1 MTAQELKNKL
11 TDTDTKKILESLG
24 ATIYHED
31 DNIIITDTICH
42 QGDSHKLYYYK
53 DTKSFYCYT
62 NCGSL
67 DIIGV
72 VCNNRGYT
80 LPEAINWI
88 CIQCN
93 VDNSQYGFGKTDV
106 ISDWEFIN
114 GYQKS
119 KQKAETIVK
128 QITPYNPSILNIFQP
143 WYSQDWIKD
152 GISIQSM
159 QKYNIQF
166 CTLQQRI
173 IIPHYDIT
181 NKLIGIRGRAL
192 LDSDVEMFGKYSPFQ
207 IQGKIYKHPLSQNLY
222 GINQNLATIKKKQKV
237 MLVEA
242 EKGVLQAD
250 TMFGNDNFTLALCG
264 CILNPYQR
272 DLLIMLG
279 VKEAIIALDKQYEKL
294 DSVEAKKWADH
305 IINKIIK
312 PLSPYMSVYVLW
324 DTENLLGFKDAPT
337 DHGKETLLKLMDNK
351 IYVGTTE

>member
-1 MTAQELKNKL
+1 
-11 TDTDTKKILESLG
+11 
-24 ATIYHED
+24 
-31 DNIIITDTICH
+31 
-42 QGDSHKLYYYK
+42 
-53 DTKSFYCYT
+53 
-62 NCGSL
+62 
-67 DIIGV
+67 
-72 VCNNRGYT
+72 
-80 LPEAINWI
+80 
-88 CIQCN
+88 
-93 VDNSQYGFGKTDV
+93 
-106 ISDWEFIN
+106 
-114 GYQKS
+114 
-119 KQKAETIVK
+119 
-128 QITPYNPSILNIFQP
+128 
-143 WYSQDWIKD
+143 
-152 GISIQSM
+152 M

-192 LDSDVEMFGKYSPFQ
+192 LDSDVEMFGKYSPFP
-207 IQGKIYKHPLSQNLY
+207 IQEKIYKHPLSQNLY

-279 VKEAIIALDKQYEKL
+279 VKEAIIALDKQYEQL